1 MPTQSAACLLIPLYG
16 ATPYRTLPGHSLW
29 VVGKAAYVALVLV
42 VTAELALTVRNWT
55 RLLAAV
61 CTLSA
66 ALPFPFLLLVGGCR
80 GLWVGGGALDCG
92 RLPRTALRGVLMR
105 GGAYTGERGGDGGP
119 GMGADNHRS
128 PCFCGQCRLCR
139 QSWGKGELHCGKVP
153 RSTVERWVCRP
164 VTQPDATRS
173 CVNTRVRWRLTQPS
187 GTLPPLAR
195 VQVWRVELASGYLDE
210 GTAGAA
216 DLLFATPGFWL
227 ALVAVVG
234 LTAGSR

>member
-66 ALPFPFLLLVGGCR
+66 ALPFPFLLLV
-80 GLWVGGGALDCG
+80 
-92 RLPRTALRGVLMR
+92 
-105 GGAYTGERGGDGGP
+105 
-119 GMGADNHRS
+119 
-128 PCFCGQCRLCR
+128 
-139 QSWGKGELHCGKVP
+139 
-153 RSTVERWVCRP
+153 
-164 VTQPDATRS
+164 
-173 CVNTRVRWRLTQPS
+173 
-187 GTLPPLAR
+187 
-195 VQVWRVELASGYLDE
+195 WRVELASGYLDE

-234 LTAGSR
+234 LTAGSRYLERAVRWLFFPDRFMRLELELMRREAAGAAAAAAGAGTGAGEEGAGGEVGKQGRREEAGERGRRG